1 MKYGKV
7 KIKGLKE
14 LQGALKELEDPNQFV
29 ETCAKELAARL
40 LSKVIKRTPVGQYPK
55 GSGMTGGTLRRGW
68 TGSKRSSASS
78 YVNALPITY
87 TDGKY
92 VIEIINPT
100 EYASYVEFGHR
111 TVNHKGWVRGQFMMT
126 ISEEELQEIAPR
138 LLEKRIEEYLKEC
151 FT

>member
-7 KIKGLKE
+7 NTKGLEE
-14 LQGALKELEDPNQFV
+14 LQKSLKQLEDPSQFA
-29 ETCAKELAARL
+29 EDCARELAARL
-40 LSKVIKRTPVGQYPK
+40 LAKVTKRTPVGQYPK
-55 GSGMTGGTLRRGW
+55 GSGMMGGTLRRGW

-78 YVNALPITY
+78 YVDALPITY

-111 TVNHKGWVRGQFMMT
+111 TVNHEGWVRGQFMMT
-126 ISEEELQEIAPR
+126 ISEKELQEIAPE
-138 LLEKRIEEYLKEC
+138 LLEKRIREYLRRC
-151 FT
+151 FP